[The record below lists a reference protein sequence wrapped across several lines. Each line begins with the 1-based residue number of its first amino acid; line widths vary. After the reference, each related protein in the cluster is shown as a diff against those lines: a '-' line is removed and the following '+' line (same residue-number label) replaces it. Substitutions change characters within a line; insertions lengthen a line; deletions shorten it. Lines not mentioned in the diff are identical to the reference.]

1 MILKLEKLIKTWTIQ
16 QLKVLT
22 NPLTARYGQGDKDR
36 VKLFLEIHTV
46 IVLKTQLNLHQI
58 F

>member
-22 NPLTARYGQGDKDR
+22 NPLTAKDMGR
-36 VKLFLEIHTV
+36 ET
-46 IVLKTQLNLHQI
+46 KTGSNYFWKYILL
-58 F
+58 